1 VYSTAGTN
9 AKFMFGILDSDL
21 SLHKYSDNDHKEE
34 VLQQVAIELNQ
45 PAKSFVL
52 SSIVFI
58 YKQ

>member
-1 VYSTAGTN
+1 
-9 AKFMFGILDSDL
+9 MFGILDSDL